1 MEHPSLGL
9 LFTALAGLLILA
21 AFFAGSETALMSLN
35 RYRLRHRASE
45 GSRGARLAEALLQRP
60 DRLIGL
66 ILLLSTLVNVAAPIL
81 VGFIALKLGGEFL
94 VAFGAALLAFVLLI
108 FCEVAP
114 KTFGALHPERLA
126 LPAAY
131 IYTPL
136 LFLLYPFVWFTNL
149 LANGVLRMFGVSRQ
163 VAATSLSSEELRT
176 VVAEA
181 GAMIPRRHQ
190 QMLVS
195 ILDLENATVEDIMV
209 PRNEIVGID
218 IDDDWDRIMEQLR
231 QSQHTR
237 LPVYQGEIDRIIGLL
252 HMKQVVHELARGHLD
267 LDTLTAAAQAR
278 EPYFVPSGTTLN
290 TQLLNFQRNKR
301 RMAFVVDE
309 YGDIQG
315 LVTIEDI
322 LEEIVGEFTTDP
334 ATMMHKDVHA
344 EADGSFVASA
354 SATIRALNRSMRWN
368 LPTDGPKTLNGL
380 IVEFLE
386 TIPEPGTTLK
396 MADYMLEV
404 LQTGDNAIK
413 TVRIRPP
420 EANAALKPARR
431 LERLQRLI
439 QARHAAHAHSFRRP
453 LRHIRFGN
461 QRHLESMFCSLAQPF
476 LAEGHR
482 TNFAGESQFAKHN
495 QRTRHG
501 RVIQA
506 TERAAITIARSPAV
520 SARRTPPT
528 TFANTSCPCSMR
540 PPWRCATASSMV
552 RRLPSM
558 PTATRRGLA
567 LKASSAST
575 CTSISSERVPSR
587 ITVMTLPGT
596 GSACRDK
603 KIADGFVTSR
613 RPCSSMANT
622 PISLAAPNRFFT
634 ERSTR

>member
-1 MEHPSLGL
+1 
-9 LFTALAGLLILA
+9 LFAALAALLILA

-45 GSRGARLAEALLQRP
+45 GSRGARLAESLLARP

-81 VGFIALKLGGEFL
+81 ASYIALKLGGEFL
-94 VAFGAALLAFVLLI
+94 VAFGAAALAFVLLI

-136 LFLLYPFVWFTNL
+136 LLLLYPFVWFTNL
-149 LANGVLRMFGVSRQ
+149 LANGVLRMFGVSRH
-163 VAATSLSSEELRT
+163 VAANSLSSEELRT

-195 ILDLENATVEDIMV
+195 ILDLEHATVEDIMV

-218 IDDDWDRIMEQLR
+218 IDDDWDRILEQLR

-237 LPVYQGEIDRIIGLL
+237 LPLYRGEIDHIIGVL
-252 HMKQVVHELARGHLD
+252 HMKQVVHELARGHLHKEA
-267 LDTLTAAAQAR
+267 LTEAAQAR
-278 EPYFVPSGTTLN
+278 EAYFVPSGTPLN

-301 RMAFVVDE
+301 RLAFVVDE

-315 LVTIEDI
+315 LVTIDDI

-334 ATMMHKDVHA
+334 ATMMHKDVHP
-344 EADGSFVASA
+344 EADGSFVANA

-396 MADYMLEV
+396 MSDYMLEV

-420 EANAALKPARR
+420 EP
-431 LERLQRLI
+431 
-439 QARHAAHAHSFRRP
+439 
-453 LRHIRFGN
+453 
-461 QRHLESMFCSLAQPF
+461 
-476 LAEGHR
+476 
-482 TNFAGESQFAKHN
+482 
-495 QRTRHG
+495 
-501 RVIQA
+501 
-506 TERAAITIARSPAV
+506 
-520 SARRTPPT
+520 TPP
-528 TFANTSCPCSMR
+528 
-540 PPWRCATASSMV
+540 
-552 RRLPSM
+552 
-558 PTATRRGLA
+558 
-567 LKASSAST
+567 
-575 CTSISSERVPSR
+575 
-587 ITVMTLPGT
+587 
-596 GSACRDK
+596 
-603 KIADGFVTSR
+603 
-613 RPCSSMANT
+613 
-622 PISLAAPNRFFT
+622 
-634 ERSTR
+634 

>member
-9 LFTALAGLLILA
+9 LFAALAGLLILA

-45 GSRGARLAEALLQRP
+45 GSRGAHLAEALLKRP

-94 VAFGAALLAFVLLI
+94 VALGAALLAFVLLI

-114 KTFGALHPERLA
+114 KTFGALHPESLA

-163 VAATSLSSEELRT
+163 VAANSLSSEELRT

-218 IDDDWDRIMEQLR
+218 VDDDWDRIMEQLR

-322 LEEIVGEFTTDP
+322 LEEIVGEFTSDP

-396 MADYMLEV
+396 LSDYMLEV

-420 EANAALKPARR
+420 QPA
-431 LERLQRLI
+431 
-439 QARHAAHAHSFRRP
+439 
-453 LRHIRFGN
+453 
-461 QRHLESMFCSLAQPF
+461 
-476 LAEGHR
+476 
-482 TNFAGESQFAKHN
+482 
-495 QRTRHG
+495 
-501 RVIQA
+501 
-506 TERAAITIARSPAV
+506 
-520 SARRTPPT
+520 PP
-528 TFANTSCPCSMR
+528 
-540 PPWRCATASSMV
+540 
-552 RRLPSM
+552 
-558 PTATRRGLA
+558 
-567 LKASSAST
+567 
-575 CTSISSERVPSR
+575 
-587 ITVMTLPGT
+587 
-596 GSACRDK
+596 
-603 KIADGFVTSR
+603 
-613 RPCSSMANT
+613 
-622 PISLAAPNRFFT
+622 
-634 ERSTR
+634 

>member
-1 MEHPSLGL
+1 MEHPPLEL
-9 LFTALAGLLILA
+9 LFAALAGLLILA

-35 RYRLRHRASE
+35 RYRLRHRANE
-45 GSRGARLAEALLQRP
+45 GSHGARLAEALLKRP

-114 KTFGALHPERLA
+114 KTFGALHPESLA

-136 LFLLYPFVWFTNL
+136 LLVLYPFVWFTNL

-163 VAATSLSSEELRT
+163 VAANSLSGEELRT

-218 IDDDWDRIMEQLR
+218 IDDDWDRILEQLR

-267 LDTLTAAAQAR
+267 LDNLTAAAQSR

-301 RMAFVVDE
+301 RIAFVVDE

-315 LVTIEDI
+315 LVTIDDI

-420 EANAALKPARR
+420 EPA
-431 LERLQRLI
+431 
-439 QARHAAHAHSFRRP
+439 
-453 LRHIRFGN
+453 
-461 QRHLESMFCSLAQPF
+461 
-476 LAEGHR
+476 
-482 TNFAGESQFAKHN
+482 
-495 QRTRHG
+495 
-501 RVIQA
+501 
-506 TERAAITIARSPAV
+506 
-520 SARRTPPT
+520 PP
-528 TFANTSCPCSMR
+528 
-540 PPWRCATASSMV
+540 
-552 RRLPSM
+552 
-558 PTATRRGLA
+558 
-567 LKASSAST
+567 
-575 CTSISSERVPSR
+575 
-587 ITVMTLPGT
+587 
-596 GSACRDK
+596 
-603 KIADGFVTSR
+603 
-613 RPCSSMANT
+613 
-622 PISLAAPNRFFT
+622 
-634 ERSTR
+634 

>member
-1 MEHPSLGL
+1 MPYFSLEL
-9 LFTALAGLLILA
+9 LFGALAGLLILA

-45 GSRGARLAEALLQRP
+45 GHRGARLTEKLLAHP

-66 ILLLSTLVNVAAPIL
+66 ILLLSTVVNVVTPTL
-81 VGFIALKLGGEFL
+81 VGLITFRLGGDYLVAVGVIALTFIM
-94 VAFGAALLAFVLLI
+94 LI

-114 KTFGALHPERLA
+114 KTFGAMHPERLA

-136 LFLLYPFVWFTNL
+136 LMLLYPFVWATNL
-149 LANGVLRMFGVSRQ
+149 LANGVLRLFGVSPQ
-163 VAATSLSSEELRT
+163 LASNSLSSEELRT

-181 GAMIPRRHQ
+181 GAMIPHRHQ

-218 IDDDWDRIMEQLR
+218 LGDDWDRVVEQLR

-237 LPVYQGEIDRIIGLL
+237 LPVYEGEIDRIIGVL
-252 HMKQVVHELARGHLD
+252 HMKQVVHELARGRLD
-267 LDTLTAAAQAR
+267 RAALMEAAGAR
-278 EPYFVPSGTTLN
+278 EAYFVPSGTTLN

-315 LVTIEDI
+315 LVTLEDI

-396 MADYMLEV
+396 LADYMLEV

-420 EANAALKPARR
+420 QN
-431 LERLQRLI
+431 
-439 QARHAAHAHSFRRP
+439 
-453 LRHIRFGN
+453 
-461 QRHLESMFCSLAQPF
+461 
-476 LAEGHR
+476 
-482 TNFAGESQFAKHN
+482 
-495 QRTRHG
+495 
-501 RVIQA
+501 
-506 TERAAITIARSPAV
+506 
-520 SARRTPPT
+520 
-528 TFANTSCPCSMR
+528 
-540 PPWRCATASSMV
+540 
-552 RRLPSM
+552 
-558 PTATRRGLA
+558 
-567 LKASSAST
+567 ASSA
-575 CTSISSERVPSR
+575 
-587 ITVMTLPGT
+587 
-596 GSACRDK
+596 
-603 KIADGFVTSR
+603 
-613 RPCSSMANT
+613 
-622 PISLAAPNRFFT
+622 
-634 ERSTR
+634 

>member
-1 MEHPSLGL
+1 MPYFSLEL
-9 LFTALAGLLILA
+9 LFGALAGLLVLA

-45 GSRGARLAEALLQRP
+45 GHRGARLTEKLLAHP

-66 ILLLSTLVNVAAPIL
+66 ILLLSTVVNVVTPTL
-81 VGFIALKLGGEFL
+81 VGLITFRLGGDYLVAVGVIALTFIM
-94 VAFGAALLAFVLLI
+94 LI

-131 IYTPL
+131 IYAPL
-136 LFLLYPFVWFTNL
+136 LMLLYPFVWATNL
-149 LANGVLRMFGVSRQ
+149 LANGVLRLFGVSPQ
-163 VAATSLSSEELRT
+163 QASNSLSSEELRT

-181 GAMIPRRHQ
+181 GAMIPHRHQ

-218 IDDDWDRIMEQLR
+218 LDDDWDRVVEQLR

-237 LPVYQGEIDRIIGLL
+237 LPVYEGEIDRIIGVL
-252 HMKQVVHELARGHLD
+252 HMKQVVHELARGRLD
-267 LDTLTAAAQAR
+267 RAALMEAAGAR
-278 EPYFVPSGTTLN
+278 EAYFVPSGTTLN

-315 LVTIEDI
+315 LVTLEDI

-396 MADYMLEV
+396 LADYMLEV

-420 EANAALKPARR
+420 QN
-431 LERLQRLI
+431 
-439 QARHAAHAHSFRRP
+439 
-453 LRHIRFGN
+453 
-461 QRHLESMFCSLAQPF
+461 
-476 LAEGHR
+476 
-482 TNFAGESQFAKHN
+482 
-495 QRTRHG
+495 
-501 RVIQA
+501 
-506 TERAAITIARSPAV
+506 
-520 SARRTPPT
+520 
-528 TFANTSCPCSMR
+528 
-540 PPWRCATASSMV
+540 
-552 RRLPSM
+552 
-558 PTATRRGLA
+558 
-567 LKASSAST
+567 ASSA
-575 CTSISSERVPSR
+575 
-587 ITVMTLPGT
+587 
-596 GSACRDK
+596 
-603 KIADGFVTSR
+603 
-613 RPCSSMANT
+613 
-622 PISLAAPNRFFT
+622 
-634 ERSTR
+634 

>member
-9 LFTALAGLLILA
+9 LFTALGGLLILA
-21 AFFAGSETALMSLN
+21 AFFAGSETALMSMN

-45 GSRGARLAEALLQRP
+45 GSRGARLAEALLKRP

-126 LPAAY
+126 LPASY

-136 LFLLYPFVWFTNL
+136 LFVLYPFVWFTNL

-181 GAMIPRRHQ
+181 GAMIPRQHQ

-218 IDDDWDRIMEQLR
+218 VDDDWDRIIEQLR

-252 HMKQVVHELARGHLD
+252 HMKQVVHELARGHLE
-267 LDTLTAAAQAR
+267 LETLTAAAQAR

-396 MADYMLEV
+396 MSDYMLEV

-420 EANAALKPARR
+420 EP
-431 LERLQRLI
+431 
-439 QARHAAHAHSFRRP
+439 
-453 LRHIRFGN
+453 
-461 QRHLESMFCSLAQPF
+461 
-476 LAEGHR
+476 
-482 TNFAGESQFAKHN
+482 
-495 QRTRHG
+495 
-501 RVIQA
+501 
-506 TERAAITIARSPAV
+506 
-520 SARRTPPT
+520 TPP
-528 TFANTSCPCSMR
+528 
-540 PPWRCATASSMV
+540 
-552 RRLPSM
+552 
-558 PTATRRGLA
+558 
-567 LKASSAST
+567 
-575 CTSISSERVPSR
+575 
-587 ITVMTLPGT
+587 
-596 GSACRDK
+596 
-603 KIADGFVTSR
+603 
-613 RPCSSMANT
+613 
-622 PISLAAPNRFFT
+622 
-634 ERSTR
+634 

>member
-1 MEHPSLGL
+1 MPRPSLELMFG
-9 LFTALAGLLILA
+9 ALAGLLVLA

-35 RYRLRHRASE
+35 RYRLRHSASE
-45 GSRGARLAEALLQRP
+45 GHRGARMAEKLLAHP

-66 ILLLSTLVNVAAPIL
+66 ILLLSTVVNVVTPTL
-81 VGFIALKLGGEFL
+81 VGLIAFRLGGDYLVAVGVIALTFIM
-94 VAFGAALLAFVLLI
+94 LI

-131 IYTPL
+131 IYAPL
-136 LFLLYPFVWFTNL
+136 LLMLYPFVWATNL
-149 LANGVLRMFGVSRQ
+149 LANGVLRLFGVPPQQASN
-163 VAATSLSSEELRT
+163 SLSSEELRT

-181 GAMIPRRHQ
+181 GAMIPHRHQ

-218 IDDDWDRIMEQLR
+218 LEDDWDRVVEQLR

-237 LPVYQGEIDRIIGLL
+237 LPVYEGEIDRIIGVL
-252 HMKQVVHELARGHLD
+252 HMKQVVHELARGRLD
-267 LDTLTAAAQAR
+267 RAALMDAAGAR
-278 EPYFVPSGTTLN
+278 EAYFVPSGTTLN

-315 LVTIEDI
+315 LVTLEDI

-344 EADGSFVASA
+344 EADGSFVANG

-368 LPTDGPKTLNGL
+368 LPTNGPKTLNGL

-396 MADYMLEV
+396 LADYMLEV

-420 EANAALKPARR
+420 
-431 LERLQRLI
+431 Q
-439 QARHAAHAHSFRRP
+439 Q
-453 LRHIRFGN
+453 
-461 QRHLESMFCSLAQPF
+461 
-476 LAEGHR
+476 
-482 TNFAGESQFAKHN
+482 
-495 QRTRHG
+495 
-501 RVIQA
+501 
-506 TERAAITIARSPAV
+506 
-520 SARRTPPT
+520 
-528 TFANTSCPCSMR
+528 
-540 PPWRCATASSMV
+540 
-552 RRLPSM
+552 
-558 PTATRRGLA
+558 
-567 LKASSAST
+567 ASSA
-575 CTSISSERVPSR
+575 
-587 ITVMTLPGT
+587 
-596 GSACRDK
+596 
-603 KIADGFVTSR
+603 
-613 RPCSSMANT
+613 
-622 PISLAAPNRFFT
+622 
-634 ERSTR
+634 

>member
-1 MEHPSLGL
+1 MNQPSLGL
-9 LFTALAGLLILA
+9 LCGALAGLLVLA

-35 RYRLRHRASE
+35 RYRLRHSASE
-45 GSRGARLAEALLQRP
+45 GSRGARLAEALLAHP

-66 ILLLSTLVNVAAPIL
+66 ILLLSTLVNVAAPML
-81 VGFIALKLGGEFL
+81 VGFIALRLGGEFL
-94 VAFGAALLAFVLLI
+94 VAFGAAILAFVLLI

-114 KTFGALHPERLA
+114 KTFGALYPERLA

-136 LFLLYPFVWFTNL
+136 LFALYPFVLATNL
-149 LANGVLRMFGVSRQ
+149 LANGVLRLFGVSRLQ
-163 VAATSLSSEELRT
+163 AANSLSSEELRT

-195 ILDLENATVEDIMV
+195 ILDLENVTVEDIMV

-218 IDDDWDRIMEQLR
+218 VEEDWDRILERLR
-231 QSQHTR
+231 GVQHTR
-237 LPVYQGEIDRIIGLL
+237 LPVYQGEIDRIIGVLN
-252 HMKQVVHELARGHLD
+252 MKQVVHEQARGVLD
-267 LDTLTAAAQAR
+267 VDTLTHAARAR
-278 EPYFVPSGTTLN
+278 EAYFIPSGTTLN

-344 EADGSFVASA
+344 EADGSFVANA

-396 MADYMLEV
+396 LADYMLEV
-404 LQTGDNAIK
+404 LQTGDNAIR

-420 EANAALKPARR
+420 
-431 LERLQRLI
+431 Q
-439 QARHAAHAHSFRRP
+439 
-453 LRHIRFGN
+453 
-461 QRHLESMFCSLAQPF
+461 
-476 LAEGHR
+476 
-482 TNFAGESQFAKHN
+482 
-495 QRTRHG
+495 
-501 RVIQA
+501 
-506 TERAAITIARSPAV
+506 
-520 SARRTPPT
+520 
-528 TFANTSCPCSMR
+528 
-540 PPWRCATASSMV
+540 
-552 RRLPSM
+552 
-558 PTATRRGLA
+558 
-567 LKASSAST
+567 
-575 CTSISSERVPSR
+575 
-587 ITVMTLPGT
+587 
-596 GSACRDK
+596 
-603 KIADGFVTSR
+603 
-613 RPCSSMANT
+613 
-622 PISLAAPNRFFT
+622 AAPP
-634 ERSTR
+634 

>member
-1 MEHPSLGL
+1 MPYFSLEL
-9 LFTALAGLLILA
+9 LFGALAGLLILA

-45 GSRGARLAEALLQRP
+45 GHRGARLTEKLLAHP

-66 ILLLSTLVNVAAPIL
+66 ILLLSTVVNVVTPTL
-81 VGFIALKLGGEFL
+81 VGLITFRLGGDYLVAVGVIALTFIM
-94 VAFGAALLAFVLLI
+94 LI

-114 KTFGALHPERLA
+114 KTFGAMHPERLA

-136 LFLLYPFVWFTNL
+136 LMLLYPFVWATNL
-149 LANGVLRMFGVSRQ
+149 LANGVLRLFGVSPQ
-163 VAATSLSSEELRT
+163 LASNSLSSEELRT

-181 GAMIPRRHQ
+181 GAMIPHRHQ

-218 IDDDWDRIMEQLR
+218 LGDDWDRVVEQLR

-237 LPVYQGEIDRIIGLL
+237 LPVYEGEIDRIIGVL
-252 HMKQVVHELARGHLD
+252 HMKQVVHELARGRLD
-267 LDTLTAAAQAR
+267 RAALMEAAGAR
-278 EPYFVPSGTTLN
+278 EAYFVPSGTTLN

-315 LVTIEDI
+315 LVTLEDI

-396 MADYMLEV
+396 LDDYMLEV

-420 EANAALKPARR
+420 QN
-431 LERLQRLI
+431 
-439 QARHAAHAHSFRRP
+439 
-453 LRHIRFGN
+453 
-461 QRHLESMFCSLAQPF
+461 
-476 LAEGHR
+476 
-482 TNFAGESQFAKHN
+482 
-495 QRTRHG
+495 
-501 RVIQA
+501 
-506 TERAAITIARSPAV
+506 
-520 SARRTPPT
+520 
-528 TFANTSCPCSMR
+528 
-540 PPWRCATASSMV
+540 
-552 RRLPSM
+552 
-558 PTATRRGLA
+558 
-567 LKASSAST
+567 ASSA
-575 CTSISSERVPSR
+575 
-587 ITVMTLPGT
+587 
-596 GSACRDK
+596 
-603 KIADGFVTSR
+603 
-613 RPCSSMANT
+613 
-622 PISLAAPNRFFT
+622 
-634 ERSTR
+634 

>member
-1 MEHPSLGL
+1 MPYFSLEL
-9 LFTALAGLLILA
+9 LFAALAGLLVLA

-45 GSRGARLAEALLQRP
+45 GHRGARLTEKLLAHP

-66 ILLLSTLVNVAAPIL
+66 ILLLSTVVNVVTPTL
-81 VGFIALKLGGEFL
+81 VGLITFRLGGDYLVAVGVIALTFIM
-94 VAFGAALLAFVLLI
+94 LI

-114 KTFGALHPERLA
+114 KTFGAMHPERLA

-136 LFLLYPFVWFTNL
+136 LMLLYPFVWATNL
-149 LANGVLRMFGVSRQ
+149 LANGVLRLFGVSPQ
-163 VAATSLSSEELRT
+163 QASNSLSSEELRT

-181 GAMIPRRHQ
+181 GAMIPHRHQ

-218 IDDDWDRIMEQLR
+218 LGDDWDRVVEQLR

-237 LPVYQGEIDRIIGLL
+237 LPVYEGEIDRIIGVL
-252 HMKQVVHELARGHLD
+252 HMKQVVHELARGRLD
-267 LDTLTAAAQAR
+267 RAALMEAAGAR
-278 EPYFVPSGTTLN
+278 EAYFVPSGTTLN

-315 LVTIEDI
+315 LVTLEDI

-396 MADYMLEV
+396 LADYMLEV

-420 EANAALKPARR
+420 QN
-431 LERLQRLI
+431 
-439 QARHAAHAHSFRRP
+439 
-453 LRHIRFGN
+453 
-461 QRHLESMFCSLAQPF
+461 
-476 LAEGHR
+476 
-482 TNFAGESQFAKHN
+482 
-495 QRTRHG
+495 
-501 RVIQA
+501 
-506 TERAAITIARSPAV
+506 
-520 SARRTPPT
+520 
-528 TFANTSCPCSMR
+528 
-540 PPWRCATASSMV
+540 
-552 RRLPSM
+552 
-558 PTATRRGLA
+558 
-567 LKASSAST
+567 ASSA
-575 CTSISSERVPSR
+575 
-587 ITVMTLPGT
+587 
-596 GSACRDK
+596 
-603 KIADGFVTSR
+603 
-613 RPCSSMANT
+613 
-622 PISLAAPNRFFT
+622 
-634 ERSTR
+634 

>member
-1 MEHPSLGL
+1 MESPPLGVL
-9 LFTALAGLLILA
+9 YATLAALLILA

-35 RYRLRHRASE
+35 RYRLRHKAAE
-45 GSRGARLAEALLQRP
+45 GSRGARLAEALLKRP

-66 ILLLSTLVNVAAPIL
+66 ILLLSTLVNVAAPML
-81 VGFIALKLGGEFL
+81 VGYIALRLGGGEFF
-94 VAFGAALLAFVLLI
+94 VAFGAAIFAFVLLI

-114 KTFGALHPERLA
+114 KTYGALHPARLA

-136 LFLLYPFVWFTNL
+136 LFLLYPIVWVTNL
-149 LANGVLRMFGVSRQ
+149 LANGVLRLFGVSRD
-163 VAATSLSSEELRT
+163 VAANSLSSEELRT

-267 LDTLTAAAQAR
+267 QESLTAAAQAR

-290 TQLLNFQRNKR
+290 TQLLNFQRNRR

-322 LEEIVGEFTTDP
+322 LEEIVGEFTSDP

-420 EANAALKPARR
+420 
-431 LERLQRLI
+431 
-439 QARHAAHAHSFRRP
+439 
-453 LRHIRFGN
+453 
-461 QRHLESMFCSLAQPF
+461 
-476 LAEGHR
+476 
-482 TNFAGESQFAKHN
+482 
-495 QRTRHG
+495 
-501 RVIQA
+501 
-506 TERAAITIARSPAV
+506 
-520 SARRTPPT
+520 
-528 TFANTSCPCSMR
+528 
-540 PPWRCATASSMV
+540 
-552 RRLPSM
+552 
-558 PTATRRGLA
+558 
-567 LKASSAST
+567 
-575 CTSISSERVPSR
+575 
-587 ITVMTLPGT
+587 
-596 GSACRDK
+596 
-603 KIADGFVTSR
+603 
-613 RPCSSMANT
+613 
-622 PISLAAPNRFFT
+622 AAP
-634 ERSTR
+634 SP

>member
-9 LFTALAGLLILA
+9 LFTTLAGLLILA
-21 AFFAGSETALMSLN
+21 AFFAGSETALMSVN
-35 RYRLRHRASE
+35 RYRLRHRANE
-45 GSRGARLAEALLQRP
+45 GSRGARLAEALLKRP

-66 ILLLSTLVNVAAPIL
+66 ILFLSTIVNVITPIL
-81 VGFIALKLGGEFL
+81 VGFIALRVGGEFL
-94 VAFGAALLAFVLLI
+94 VAFGALLLAFVLLI

-114 KTFGALHPERLA
+114 KTFGALHPESLA

-136 LFLLYPFVWFTNL
+136 LFLLYPFVWVTNL
-149 LANGVLRMFGVSRQ
+149 FANGVLRMFGVSRQ
-163 VAATSLSSEELRT
+163 VAANSLSSEELRT

-195 ILDLENATVEDIMV
+195 ILDLEDATVEDIMV

-218 IDDDWDRIMEQLR
+218 VDDDWDRILEQLR

-267 LDTLTAAAQAR
+267 QDTLTAAAQAR

-420 EANAALKPARR
+420 EP
-431 LERLQRLI
+431 
-439 QARHAAHAHSFRRP
+439 
-453 LRHIRFGN
+453 
-461 QRHLESMFCSLAQPF
+461 
-476 LAEGHR
+476 
-482 TNFAGESQFAKHN
+482 
-495 QRTRHG
+495 
-501 RVIQA
+501 
-506 TERAAITIARSPAV
+506 
-520 SARRTPPT
+520 TPP
-528 TFANTSCPCSMR
+528 
-540 PPWRCATASSMV
+540 
-552 RRLPSM
+552 
-558 PTATRRGLA
+558 
-567 LKASSAST
+567 
-575 CTSISSERVPSR
+575 
-587 ITVMTLPGT
+587 
-596 GSACRDK
+596 
-603 KIADGFVTSR
+603 
-613 RPCSSMANT
+613 
-622 PISLAAPNRFFT
+622 
-634 ERSTR
+634 

>member
-9 LFTALAGLLILA
+9 EFAALAGLLILA

-45 GSRGARLAEALLQRP
+45 GSRGARFAEELLKRP

-66 ILLLSTLVNVAAPIL
+66 ILFLSTLVNVAAPIL
-81 VGFIALKLGGEFL
+81 VGFIALRLGGEYL
-94 VAFGAALLAFVLLI
+94 VAFGAALLAVVLLI

-136 LFLLYPFVWFTNL
+136 LFVLYPFVWCTNL

-218 IDDDWDRIMEQLR
+218 IDDDWDRVMEQLR

-267 LDTLTAAAQAR
+267 QETLKASALAR

-344 EADGSFVASA
+344 DADGSFVASA

-396 MADYMLEV
+396 LADYMLEV

-420 EANAALKPARR
+420 EA
-431 LERLQRLI
+431 
-439 QARHAAHAHSFRRP
+439 
-453 LRHIRFGN
+453 
-461 QRHLESMFCSLAQPF
+461 
-476 LAEGHR
+476 
-482 TNFAGESQFAKHN
+482 
-495 QRTRHG
+495 
-501 RVIQA
+501 
-506 TERAAITIARSPAV
+506 
-520 SARRTPPT
+520 TPP
-528 TFANTSCPCSMR
+528 
-540 PPWRCATASSMV
+540 
-552 RRLPSM
+552 
-558 PTATRRGLA
+558 
-567 LKASSAST
+567 
-575 CTSISSERVPSR
+575 
-587 ITVMTLPGT
+587 
-596 GSACRDK
+596 
-603 KIADGFVTSR
+603 
-613 RPCSSMANT
+613 
-622 PISLAAPNRFFT
+622 
-634 ERSTR
+634 

>member
-1 MEHPSLGL
+1 MAHPSLEL
-9 LFTALAGLLILA
+9 LFAALAGLLILA

-45 GSRGARLAEALLQRP
+45 GSRGARLAEALLKRP

-218 IDDDWDRIMEQLR
+218 TEDDWDRIMEQLR

-396 MADYMLEV
+396 MSDYMLEV

-420 EANAALKPARR
+420 DP
-431 LERLQRLI
+431 
-439 QARHAAHAHSFRRP
+439 
-453 LRHIRFGN
+453 
-461 QRHLESMFCSLAQPF
+461 
-476 LAEGHR
+476 
-482 TNFAGESQFAKHN
+482 
-495 QRTRHG
+495 
-501 RVIQA
+501 
-506 TERAAITIARSPAV
+506 
-520 SARRTPPT
+520 
-528 TFANTSCPCSMR
+528 
-540 PPWRCATASSMV
+540 
-552 RRLPSM
+552 
-558 PTATRRGLA
+558 
-567 LKASSAST
+567 
-575 CTSISSERVPSR
+575 
-587 ITVMTLPGT
+587 TLP
-596 GSACRDK
+596 
-603 KIADGFVTSR
+603 
-613 RPCSSMANT
+613 
-622 PISLAAPNRFFT
+622 
-634 ERSTR
+634 